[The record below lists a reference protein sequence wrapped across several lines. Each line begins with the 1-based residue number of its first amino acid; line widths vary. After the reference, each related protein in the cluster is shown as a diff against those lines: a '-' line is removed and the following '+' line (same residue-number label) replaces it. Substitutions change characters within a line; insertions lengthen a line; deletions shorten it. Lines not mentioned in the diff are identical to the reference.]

1 MRLAF
6 GTVAALLVSAVPAF
20 AGPLPW
26 NHYVRFGAADGA
38 DNILLGTDTRTT
50 YDSVTGVE
58 TSTPVFLIY
67 RTGGFGP
74 SRIDFQ
80 TQPGTSGLFSF
91 GYGDWDIVE
100 SLPEHTVANRFTL
113 SYGFGNSPDATG
125 VVEGTISADGAFT
138 SGTGN
143 FLIGLSE
150 DRDLLVGSQHARLDF
165 GTRGSESASYIE
177 MTITPIPPV
186 AETPEPAT
194 LALAGLGIAGVLG
207 ARLRAARRL
216 RTA

>member
-1 MRLAF
+1 MRLAL
-6 GTVAALLVSAVPAF
+6 GTLAALLFAAAPSF

-50 YDSVTGVE
+50 YDSVTGAE

-74 SRIDFQ
+74 TRIDFQ
-80 TQPGTSGLFSF
+80 TEPGTTGLFSF
-91 GYGDWDIVE
+91 GYGNWDIVE
-100 SLPEHTVANRFTL
+100 TLPEHTVANRFTL

-150 DRDLLVGSQHARLDF
+150 DRDLTVGAERARVHF
-165 GTRGSESASYIE
+165 GSRGSESASHIE
-177 MTITPIPPV
+177 MTVTPITD
-186 AETPEPAT
+186 TPEPAT

-207 ARLRAARRL
+207 ARLRRRL
-216 RTA
+216 RA

>member
-1 MRLAF
+1 MRLVF
-6 GTVAALLVSAVPAF
+6 GTLAALLLTAVPSF

-26 NHYVRFGAADGA
+26 HYYVRFGAADGA
-38 DNILLGTDTRTT
+38 ENILLGTDTRHD
-50 YDSVTGVE
+50 YNHATGVE

-67 RTGGFGP
+67 RTGGHGP
-74 SRIDFQ
+74 TRINFE
-80 TQPGTSGLFSF
+80 TQPGTTGLFSF
-91 GYGDWDIVE
+91 GYGNWDIVE
-100 SLPEHTVANRFTL
+100 SLPENTVANRFTL
-113 SYGFGNSPDATG
+113 SYGFGNSPDANG

-150 DRDLLVGSQHARLDF
+150 DRDLLVGGQHARLNF
-165 GTRGSESASYIE
+165 GTHSSESASYIE
-177 MTITPIPPV
+177 MTITPTPPV

-207 ARLRAARRL
+207 ARLRRRL
-216 RTA
+216 RG